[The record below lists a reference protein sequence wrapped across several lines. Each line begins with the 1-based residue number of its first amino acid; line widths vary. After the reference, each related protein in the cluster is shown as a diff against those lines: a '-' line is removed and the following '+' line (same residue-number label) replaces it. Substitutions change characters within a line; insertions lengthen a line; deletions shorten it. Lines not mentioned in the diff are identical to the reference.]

1 MAILFFVFDFT
12 FCSKIELKRE
22 VEKLKR
28 GEKCK
33 SSKDKRLKVSKKT

>member
-22 VEKLKR
+22 VEKLER
-28 GEKCK
+28 EKSAIRQK
-33 SSKDKRLKVSKKT
+33 IKD